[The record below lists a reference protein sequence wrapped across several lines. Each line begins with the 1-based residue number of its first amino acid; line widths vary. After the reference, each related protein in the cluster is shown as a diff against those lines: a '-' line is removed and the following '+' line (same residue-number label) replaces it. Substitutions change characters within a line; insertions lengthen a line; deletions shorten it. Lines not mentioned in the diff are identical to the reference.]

1 MAATSF
7 SSRSLRRAPMT
18 TFAPRSASSLA
29 AASPMP
35 LEAPVMAT
43 TFPSIVLMIS
53 VLRSRLVC
61 VCEEN
66 GWVPNGSMTIGG
78 IEL

>member
-1 MAATSF
+1 
-7 SSRSLRRAPMT
+7 
-18 TFAPRSASSLA
+18 
-29 AASPMP
+29 
-35 LEAPVMAT
+35 MAT
-43 TFPSIVLMIS
+43 TFSSIVLMIS